1 MKVTRHEEIRNL
13 EKSQDI
19 AKLILILLLRKI
31 CTKVGEVMW
40 LIKIVPK
47 DVSPAVE

>member
-1 MKVTRHEEIRNL
+1 MHETRHEEIRNL

-19 AKLILILLLRKI
+19 TKLILILLLRKI
-31 CTKVGEVMW
+31 CTKVSQVMW

-47 DVSPAVE
+47 GVTSAAE